1 MNALVVEMEDRLC
14 PARGQAALRFT
25 TLTVSISL
33 RDPQVSLEVV
43 SNGPLTD
50 HEVTTVVKKQMFI
63 HDHALCVLKSYD
75 SFL

>member
-14 PARGQAALRFT
+14 PAKGQAALRFT

-43 SNGPLTD
+43 SNRPLTD
-50 HEVTTVVKKQMFI
+50 HEVTTVVKKNK
-63 HDHALCVLKSYD
+63 CSYTIMRYV
-75 SFL
+75 F